1 MGSSW
6 PRNWT
11 RVSCIEPPLLR
22 EDSLPA
28 ELPGRPPLSLPKLP
42 LHFWEFW
49 AAAQYNFCRT
59 LVPDLV
65 LSDSPALVLLP
76 SPTSHPLRSSRF
88 ASALWN
94 PLKFHLQ
101 GPASTIDWNPSSGE
115 VWFSKPYIRRCKVTD
130 IYICIYTYILYHSVA
145 QLWPTLCDPM
155 SCSTP
160 GFPVLYHFPELTQ
173 THVHWVSDVIQP
185 SHPLSSPFLPVIQSF
200 PASGS
205 FPMSQL
211 FKSGGQSI
219 GPSVSASV
227 LPMNIQG
234 WFPLGLTALISL
246 RSKGLVMVESSD
258 KKWSTGEEN
267 GKPLQHSCLR
277 TPWTVWKGKKIYSI
291 YENISLSGCTG
302 LSGGTKDL
310 LVAACGIYFHE
321 QGWNPGPLY

>member
-1 MGSSW
+1 MTKCPIDKVCCIKLYFFISSVQFSSV
-6 PRNWT
+6 T
-11 RVSCIEPPLLR
+11 QSC
-22 EDSLPA
+22 
-28 ELPGRPPLSLPKLP
+28 
-42 LHFWEFW
+42 
-49 AAAQYNFCRT
+49 
-59 LVPDLV
+59 
-65 LSDSPALVLLP
+65 
-76 SPTSHPLRSSRF
+76 
-88 ASALWN
+88 
-94 PLKFHLQ
+94 
-101 GPASTIDWNPSSGE
+101 
-115 VWFSKPYIRRCKVTD
+115 
-130 IYICIYTYILYHSVA
+130 
-145 QLWPTLCDPM
+145 PTLCDPM
-155 SCSTP
+155 GCSTP
-160 GFPVLYHFPELTQ
+160 GFPVHHQFPELTQ

-185 SHPLSSPFLPVIQSF
+185 SHPLSSPFLPAFQSF

-219 GPSVSASV
+219 GPSFSASV
-227 LPMNIQG
+227 LPLNIQG

-267 GKPLQHSCLR
+267 SKPLQHSCLR

-302 LSGGTKDL
+302 LSGGGTQDL